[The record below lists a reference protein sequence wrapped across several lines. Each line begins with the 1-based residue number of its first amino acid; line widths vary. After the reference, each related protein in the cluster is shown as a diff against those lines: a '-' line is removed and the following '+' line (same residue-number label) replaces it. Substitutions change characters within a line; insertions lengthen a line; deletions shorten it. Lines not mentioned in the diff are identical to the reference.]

1 MTGNPPR
8 DGVRG
13 DPEIELT
20 FETEVAAPRSR
31 LFAALT
37 EARHLEHWFC
47 ARATSD
53 PRPGGELIMAWDGS
67 GASAEPFRGQWTAVT
82 PPDACGYHGGHTG
95 YPDGD
100 AGSVMF
106 ELEPLAAGTRLR
118 TRHTLP
124 EAASKDAARDTAG
137 DPPVGIAGL
146 RKLVAPRQSG
156 PA

>member
-1 MTGNPPR
+1 MTGSSPR
-8 DGVRG
+8 DGVG
-13 DPEIELT
+13 DDPDIELT

-53 PRPGGELIMAWDGS
+53 PRPGGELVMTWDGP
-67 GASAEPFRGQWTAVT
+67 GAAAEPFRGQWTAVT
-82 PPDACGYHGGHTG
+82 PPDACGYHGGHAG

-100 AGSVMF
+100 AGSVTF
-106 ELEPLAAGTRLR
+106 ELEPLASGTRLH

-124 EAASKDAARDTAG
+124 GQPDYEPVAARYRAAWPRALARLAVYLTP
-137 DPPVGIAGL
+137 DPTI
-146 RKLVAPRQSG
+146 
-156 PA
+156 